1 MSNRP
6 ADTITTLTIC
16 YESGSG
22 EQTQRG
28 VSVTQFDPHEMFGLC
43 HLRGQYRTFLYERIF
58 SCVDVDTGEVVRDPH
73 AHLVSIYRKSPR
85 YTLDQLY
92 RNNLEALQV
101 LLYVGKA
108 DGQLRAA
115 ERKVIAAACKV
126 LTGDV
131 RITEEMASDLIDS
144 INIPSFHSFKVA
156 VGRVAKR
163 GNPGMIKRLM
173 IACRTIVNTQKTV
186 TATEQEALDY
196 MAKRFSQRKNDA

>member
-1 MSNRP
+1 MADP
-6 ADTITTLTIC
+6 ADTIATLHIR
-16 YESGSG
+16 Y
-22 EQTQRG
+22 QRG
-28 VSVTQFDPHEMFGLC
+28 YDDEPTERDVSITAFDPHSISGHC
-43 HLRGQYRTFLYERIF
+43 HLRSQYRTFRIF
-58 SCVDVDTGEVVRDPH
+58 DIHHCYNTATGEEVEKENIPK
-73 AHLVSIYRKSPR
+73 HLFELYKKTPR
-85 YTLDQLY
+85 YTLDVLR
-92 RNNLEALQV
+92 RNHLEALQV

-131 RITEEMASDLIDS
+131 RITEDMASDLIDS

-163 GNPGMIKRLM
+163 GNPGMMKRLM
-173 IACRTIVNTQKTV
+173 IASRTIINTQKTV

-196 MAKRFSQRKNDA
+196 MAKRFNLPQE